1 MGRNTDVSSAYGIV
15 AVTPSDSAD
24 IPGGALRGFTVAVG
38 GDVAVVMADGS
49 TGTLPSLSE
58 GVQHAY
64 QVTRILATGTTATGI
79 IGLR

>member
-1 MGRNTDVSSAYGIV
+1 MGRNTDISSAYGIV
-15 AVTPSDSAD
+15 AITPSDSAD
-24 IPGGALRGFTVAVG
+24 IPGGTIRGFTVAVAG
-38 GDVAVVMADGS
+38 NVAVVMADGS
-49 TGTLPSLSE
+49 TGTLSNLPE